1 MEIQVNEVEY
11 CKLNVHYEAL
21 ADEIASKRDEVLKIF
36 KNAPVPGFR
45 KGKANMEAIKYHYKN
60 QINDSLKR
68 ALAEEAFHN
77 TLFEKNI
84 KPLGSPN
91 FNSLLLTNGKFICDF
106 SMNKKPDFEL
116 GPYKNLEIPKPHNV
130 MNPSVE
136 AEKTLQELRVRFG
149 DSVPFGEDDFVQ
161 QSDSVIVS
169 YEGFVDGEKVDALST
184 KQGELI
190 KIGSSEL
197 AEFDT
202 NLLGMKLGESREF
215 DLVAPEG
222 GLPSLS
228 GKTIRFKCELSMGS
242 KHTPSPLDDSL
253 AKKVGRESFQE
264 LRDYVTN
271 LSIAK
276 VQENIQQLIRE
287 AVSNSLTSLNDF
299 KVPEWL
305 TSSEARYLAA
315 HSKLDWNL
323 LKDEDKEKFITLADK
338 NVKLS
343 LILDRIRD
351 TEPEAQLSD
360 QEALEIVKG
369 FLSKNIKNMTLEEA
383 INNMNKTGELQLLL
397 ARIKDENTVDY
408 VAKNA
413 KIVD

>member
-11 CKLNVHYEAL
+11 CKLNVHYEVL
-21 ADEIASKRDEVLKIF
+21 AEEITSKKDEVLKIF

-45 KGKANMEAIKYHYKN
+45 KGKANMEAIKYHYKS
-60 QINDSLKR
+60 QINDALKR

-91 FNSLLLTNGKFICDF
+91 FQSLLLTDGKFVCDF

-116 GPYKNLEIPKPHNV
+116 CDYKKLEIPMPHNS
-130 MNPSVE
+130 MNPSDE
-136 AEKTLQELRVRFG
+136 AEKTLQDLRVKFG
-149 DSVPFGEDDFVQ
+149 DSVPFTETDFVQ
-161 QSDSVIVS
+161 QGDSVIVS
-169 YEGFVDGEKVDALST
+169 YEGFLGNDRIDALST

-190 KIGSSEL
+190 KIGSSDL

-202 NLLGMKLGESREF
+202 NLLGMKLGDFREF
-215 DLVAPEG
+215 DLLAPEG

-228 GKTIRFKCELSMGS
+228 GKTIHFKCELTMGS
-242 KHTPSPLDDSL
+242 KHHPSALDDAL
-253 AKKVGRESFQE
+253 AKKVGKESFQE
-264 LRDYVTN
+264 LRDVITD
-271 LSIAK
+271 LAIAK
-276 VQENIQQLIRE
+276 VKANVQQLIRE
-287 AVSNSLTSLNDF
+287 AVSNNLTASNDF

-305 TSSEARYLAA
+305 VSSEARYLAA
-315 HSKLDWNL
+315 HSKLNWESLSN
-323 LKDEDKEKFITLADK
+323 EDREKFISLADK

-351 TEPEAQLSD
+351 VEPEAQLSD
-360 QEALEIVKG
+360 HEALEVVKG
-369 FLSKNIKNMTLEEA
+369 FLSKNIKSMTIETV

-397 ARIKDENTVDY
+397 ARVKDENTIDY
-408 VAKNA
+408 VAKNT
-413 KIVD
+413 KITD